1 MSVRVYFDLPDG
13 VYRQLLPV
21 LDQNQET
28 VNALG
33 RRLMVDH
40 AALVEASGISAVPMR
55 GEPIPRPSRR
65 INPERV
71 QQPRR
76 TADDQGNRHAPHL
89 TREQIASI
97 PVRFVDGG
105 ETVRAFW
112 SSAAE
117 VLAMCARG
125 EADIIFPTRRN
136 LERLA
141 LFDSFDAA
149 LDNALSHPVLPITPF
164 EEERDA
170 ERWLCIP
177 EGLGYP
183 VTAERWTGVTRG

>member
-105 ETVRAFW
+105 ETVLQLADSLGVVPRTITYHLDQAGIDRAAVV
-112 SSAAE
+112 AARA
-117 VLAMCARG
+117 VAAARAG
-125 EADIIFPTRRN
+125 SLRAR
-136 LERLA
+136 A
-141 LFDSFDAA
+141 S
-149 LDNALSHPVLPITPF
+149 
-164 EEERDA
+164 
-170 ERWLCIP
+170 
-177 EGLGYP
+177 
-183 VTAERWTGVTRG
+183 